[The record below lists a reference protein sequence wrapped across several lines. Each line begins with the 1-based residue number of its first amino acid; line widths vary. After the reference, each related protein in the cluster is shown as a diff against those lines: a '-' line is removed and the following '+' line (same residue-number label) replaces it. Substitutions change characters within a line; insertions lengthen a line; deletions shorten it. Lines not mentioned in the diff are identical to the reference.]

1 MTETPQAP
9 TPMYP
14 TTPAAPPQGNGL
26 AIAGMVLG
34 IVSLA
39 LFCVYWLAIPCAIV
53 GLILSIIGLKKSKV
67 VGKGHGMALAGVITS
82 IVALG
87 LAILIIILIAVG
99 VAWVQ
104 LNANS
109 MSTTAP
115 AEEMISVLRLRF

>member
-1 MTETPQAP
+1 MTETPQTP

-26 AIAGMVLG
+26 AVAGMVLG

-67 VGKGHGMALAGVITS
+67 VGKGRGMALAGVITS

-104 LNANS
+104 LNAES

-115 AEEMISVLRLRF
+115 AEEMISILRMRF